1 MIKRIFSV
9 IGALTFFTF
18 ILAIDFLSK
27 QWALKTTAKEVI
39 LNQFVTLELLINRGI
54 SWGIF
59 HHATQPFF
67 IALSVAISLVVV
79 LLVGYTV
86 FRFVKGFPVYAELL
100 VIAGA
105 TGNLID
111 RALYNGV
118 VDFIVFHIGPYSL
131 PVFNV
136 ADGAIII
143 GVLCI
148 VATMHE

>member
-1 MIKRIFSV
+1 MMKKIFSV
-9 IGALTFFTF
+9 LGSLTFFTF
-18 ILAIDFLSK
+18 ILVIDFLSK
-27 QWALKTTAKEVI
+27 QWALKTAAKEVV
-39 LNQFVTLELLINRGI
+39 LNNYVSIEVLINRGI

-67 IALSVAISLVVV
+67 IVLSIVISLLVV
-79 LLVGYTV
+79 LLAGYTV
-86 FRFVKGFPVYAELL
+86 FRFIKGFPIYAELL
-100 VIAGA
+100 VLAGA

-118 VDFIVFHIGPYSL
+118 IDFIVFHVNHYAL

-136 ADGAIII
+136 ADAAIII
-143 GVLCI
+143 GVICI

>member
-1 MIKRIFSV
+1 MIKKLFSAC
-9 IGALTFFTF
+9 GALTFFTF
-18 ILAIDFLSK
+18 ILVIDFLSK
-27 QWALKTTAKEVI
+27 QWALKTATKEVV
-39 LNQFVTLELLINRGI
+39 LNQYVSLELLINRGI

-67 IALSVAISLVVV
+67 IALSIAISLLVV
-79 LLVGYTV
+79 LLVGYTA
-86 FRFVKGFPVYAELL
+86 FRFARGFSIYAELL

-111 RALYNGV
+111 RVLYNGV
-118 VDFIVFHIGPYSL
+118 VDFIVFHIGAYSL

-148 VATMHE
+148 VASMHE

>member
-1 MIKRIFSV
+1 MMKKIFSAL
-9 IGALTFFTF
+9 GALTFFTF
-18 ILAIDFLSK
+18 ILAVDFLSK
-27 QWALKTTAKEVI
+27 QWALKTATKEIV
-39 LNQFVTLELLINRGI
+39 LNQYVSIELLMNRGI

-67 IALSVAISLVVV
+67 IALSVAISLLIV
-79 LLVGYTV
+79 LLAGYTV
-86 FRFVKGFPVYAELL
+86 FRFAKGFPIYAELL

-118 VDFIVFHIGPYSL
+118 VDFIVFHLNNYSL

-136 ADGAIII
+136 ADAAIVI
-143 GVLCI
+143 GVMCI

>member
-1 MIKRIFSV
+1 MIKKIFSTFS
-9 IGALTFFTF
+9 ALTFFTF
-18 ILAIDFLSK
+18 ILALDFLSK
-27 QWALKTTAKEVI
+27 QWALKTATKEIV
-39 LNQFVTLELLINRGI
+39 LNPYVSIEVLTNRGI

-67 IALSVAISLVVV
+67 IALSIAISLLVV

-86 FRFVKGFPVYAELL
+86 FRFIKGFPIYAELL

-118 VDFIVFHIGPYSL
+118 IDFVVFHVNSYAL
-131 PVFNV
+131 PVFNI
-136 ADGAIII
+136 ADAAIII
-143 GVLCI
+143 GVVCI

>member
-1 MIKRIFSV
+1 MKKLFSAAGY
-9 IGALTFFTF
+9 ILFFAF

-27 QWALKTTAKEVI
+27 QWALKTLYKEVI
-39 LNQFVTLELLINRGI
+39 LNNYFSCELVINRGI

-59 HHATQPFF
+59 HHAQQPFF
-67 IALSVAISLVVV
+67 IALSIAISLLVV
-79 LLVGYTV
+79 LLIGYTV
-86 FRFVKGFPVYAELL
+86 FRFIKGRAIYAELL

-118 VDFIVFHIGPYSL
+118 VDFIFIHIGTFNS

-136 ADGAIII
+136 ADAAIIV
-143 GVLCI
+143 GVACMLAVI
-148 VATMHE
+148 HD

>member
-1 MIKRIFSV
+1 MIKKIFS
-9 IGALTFFTF
+9 ILGSLTFFIF

-27 QWALKTTAKEVI
+27 QWALKSATQEIV
-39 LNQFVTLELLINRGI
+39 LNKYVSIELLINRGI

-59 HHATQPFF
+59 HHATQPIF
-67 IALSVAISLVVV
+67 IALSVAISLLVV

-86 FRFVKGFPVYAELL
+86 FRFIKGFPIFAELL

-118 VDFIVFHIGPYSL
+118 IDFVVFHIHSYAL

-136 ADGAIII
+136 ADAAIII
-143 GVLCI
+143 GVICI
-148 VATMHE
+148 LATMHE

>member
-1 MIKRIFSV
+1 MIKKIFSAL
-9 IGALTFFTF
+9 GALTFFTF
-18 ILAIDFLSK
+18 ILALDFLSK
-27 QWALKTTAKEVI
+27 QWALKTATQEIV
-39 LNQFVTLELLINRGI
+39 LNPYVSIELLINRGI

-67 IALSVAISLVVV
+67 IALSIAISLLVV

-86 FRFVKGFPVYAELL
+86 FRFIKGFPIYSELL

-105 TGNLID
+105 AGNLID

-118 VDFIVFHIGPYSL
+118 VDFVVFHVNSYAL

-136 ADGAIII
+136 ADAAIIV